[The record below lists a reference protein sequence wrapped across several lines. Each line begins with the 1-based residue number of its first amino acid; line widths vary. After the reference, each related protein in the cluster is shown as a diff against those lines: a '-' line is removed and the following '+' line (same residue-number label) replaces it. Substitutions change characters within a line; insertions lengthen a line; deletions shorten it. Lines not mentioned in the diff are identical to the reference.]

1 MFKNARY
8 LTCGVNAEIPPEIQL
23 FLWGCIDQLP
33 PERDYLQVFDLTPMG
48 DMQSIVHSSEQPEHR
63 MTYII
68 PSDHPITAKVYAID
82 SGDYSTMLLAS
93 EY

>member
-1 MFKNARY
+1 
-8 LTCGVNAEIPPEIQL
+8 VNAEIPLELQM

-33 PERDYLQVFDLTPMG
+33 PERDYLQVFELSEMVG
-48 DMQSIVHSSEQPEHR
+48 MQQIIHSSEQPE
-63 MTYII
+63 YKKVYAL
-68 PSDHPITAKVYAID
+68 PCDHPITAKVYTID

>member
-23 FLWGCIDQLP
+23 FLWECIDQLP

-63 MTYII
+63 MVYAM
-68 PSDHPITAKVYAID
+68 PCEHKITAKVYVID

>member
-1 MFKNARY
+1 MFDNASY
-8 LTCGVNAEIPPEIQL
+8 LTRGVNNDIPIEVQL

-33 PERDYLQVFDLTPMG
+33 PDRDYLQVFELSEMAG
-48 DMQSIVHSSEQPEHR
+48 MQQIIHSSEQPEHR
-63 MTYII
+63 MVYVM
-68 PSDHPITAKVYAID
+68 PCDHPITAKIYAID

>member
-1 MFKNARY
+1 MFNNARY
-8 LTCGVNAEIPPEIQL
+8 LTCGVNANIPPEIQL

-33 PERDYLQVFDLTPMG
+33 PERDYLQVFELS
-48 DMQSIVHSSEQPEHR
+48 DMAGMQQIVHSSEQPHHR
-63 MTYII
+63 MVYAM
-68 PSDHPITAKVYAID
+68 PCECPITAKVYAID

>member
-1 MFKNARY
+1 MFDNARY
-8 LTCGVNAEIPPEIQL
+8 LTRGVNSDIPPEIQL

-33 PERDYLQVFDLTPMG
+33 PERDYLQIFELS
-48 DMQSIVHSSEQPEHR
+48 DMAGMQQIIHASEQPEHR
-63 MTYII
+63 MVYVM
-68 PSDHPITAKVYAID
+68 PSVHPITAKIYVID

>member
-1 MFKNARY
+1 MFQNARY
-8 LTCGVNAEIPPEIQL
+8 LTCGVNADIPLEIQL

-63 MTYII
+63 MVYAM
-68 PSDHPITAKVYAID
+68 PCDHPITAKVYAID